1 MKKFNFLGNTFQMI
15 QRGSLCTK
23 RNQENSDKIVYI
35 CGHFPNSTFGKH

>member
-15 QRGSLCTK
+15 QHGSLCTK

-35 CGHFPNSTFGKH
+35 CGHFPNSTFVKH